1 MFAPTS
7 RYANLPVAQLVV
19 LDPDGRPR
27 AIRYVARRF
36 VPQDTG
42 TAALVVHR
50 VVQGERLDN
59 VTARYLGDP
68 TQFWRICDVNGALR
82 PEELVEVPGRE
93 LTIALPDLS
102 RP

>member
-27 AIRYVARRF
+27 TIRYVARRF

-42 TAALVVHR
+42 TTALVVHR

-59 VTARYLGDP
+59 ITARYLGDP
-68 TQFWRICDVNGALR
+68 TQFWRICDANLVLR
-82 PEELVEVPGRE
+82 PDELEQVGRVIE
-93 LTIALPDLS
+93 IVLPQK
-102 RP
+102 